1 MQLTLWGEFVNDP
14 GSMLEQ
20 EFTAGKHP
28 IVAVRT
34 FFESQSCIVH
44 PIPPSEAC
52 PETPLRL
59 YSVTWQLRFN

>member
-28 IVAVRT
+28 IVAVRAVCGGL
-34 FFESQSCIVH
+34 QSFV
-44 PIPPSEAC
+44 
-52 PETPLRL
+52 RL
-59 YSVTWQLRFN
+59 SDYAN